1 MKQFEVNT
9 DDPPSVADRIVSA
22 VRFYL
27 GLHLDVV
34 LPVYYQTKGSIG
46 VPLWYGDYGFKLV
59 GYRGDRGG

>member
-1 MKQFEVNT
+1 MTELTENPN
-9 DDPPSVADRIVSA
+9 DPPSVVNRIVSV
-22 VRFYL
+22 VRICL

-59 GYRGDRGG
+59 GYRGDRGE